1 MRGGTVLVLSWVA
14 VVGVAQAKMLPRIP
28 ADGNPF
34 SSFSKIVD
42 VRQVQTETDVL
53 RLYHVA
59 LSETETALILQI
71 MADNRPP
78 SSSKASSSM
87 SWKLAAPLEAVEAL
101 FASEDVVTIR
111 GRDKSGK
118 SLTCKLKVRFDQGVL
133 SSQLDDQGCTE

>member
-1 MRGGTVLVLSWVA
+1 MRRKTILVLSCVA
-14 VVGVAQAKMLPRIP
+14 IAGLAEAKMLPRIP

-42 VRQVQTETDVL
+42 VRQVQTDSDVL

-59 LSETETALILQI
+59 VSANETALILQV

-78 SSSKASSSM
+78 SSSNASSSM

-101 FASEDVVTIR
+101 FASEDVITIR

-133 SSQLDDQGCTE
+133 SSQLDDQGCSE